1 MENYSKLKVAVAGSF
16 GYKDIGDEAMLTEDL
31 EFLINHLG
39 IPREQI
45 YLFGHLNKYLSE
57 YHSHPLSN
65 CIFSPYLERVSC
77 FHQASVL
84 NKLTT
89 KAKIVFRRQS
99 ECCRLVEEIANNCDF
114 LLITGG
120 GTINTRTPGAESLS
134 RMHSLISYFVYLKK
148 PVFVSGQTIGPL
160 GINRHHDEKAKWI
173 VENVDFLAVRD
184 KHYSKRYLSLIDAK
198 PKRYLETY
206 DDAYTLSYED
216 VKLPDELQGFL
227 DQGDCAAI
235 NVTQYTISNQKE
247 KEFIARVTEY
257 LVQDLGLNVVMVPHT
272 PEDLSGLY
280 VIFDMLHESI
290 KERVFLPDF
299 RDERDR
305 ILKKTISRCKVAVGG
320 RYHFIVFAGTANVPF
335 VGMCGNHYSYIKQD
349 GFARQIGQEAYILNE
364 RDTWNFDVIT
374 RKISE
379 RLEQTL
385 ELDQYFPRPSESM
398 QALKGWI
405 EECLLN

>member
-1 MENYSKLKVAVAGSF
+1 MDYAKLKVAVAGSF

-65 CIFSPYLERVSC
+65 CIYSPYLERVSYSY
-77 FHQASVL
+77 QANL
-84 NKLTT
+84 LKKLIT
-89 KAKIVFRRQS
+89 KAKIVYRRQS
-99 ECCRLVEEIANNCDF
+99 EGCRLVEKIANDCDF

-120 GTINTRTPGAESLS
+120 GTINTRAACAESLS
-134 RMHSLISYFVYLKK
+134 RMHSLISFFVHLKK

-160 GINRHHDEKAKWI
+160 GINRYHDEKAKWI
-173 VENVDFLAVRD
+173 VENVDFLSVRD
-184 KHYSKRYLSLIDAK
+184 KHYSKRYLSLIDAR

-216 VKLPDELQGFL
+216 VKLPDDLQGFL
-227 DQGDCAAI
+227 GRGDCAAI
-235 NVTQYTISNQKE
+235 NVTKYTISNQKE
-247 KEFIARVTEY
+247 KEFIARVVEY
-257 LVQDLGLNVVMVPHT
+257 LVQDLGLNVIMVSHT

-280 VIFDMLHESI
+280 VIFDMLDDSI
-290 KERVFLPDF
+290 KERVLLPDF

-305 ILKKTISRCKVAVGG
+305 VLKKTISQCKVAVGG

-364 RDTWNFDVIT
+364 RDTWDFDVVT

-379 RLEQTL
+379 RLEQKL
-385 ELDQYFPRPSESM
+385 ELDQYFPYPSESM
-398 QALKGWI
+398 QALKDWI
-405 EECLLN
+405 EECLLG